1 MLGIFTT
8 ADFYPHTRGQR
19 AGKLDINRVV
29 DGHRSRIISFAVAT
43 KKEARELAARYGAVC
58 WNF

>member
-8 ADFYPHTRGQR
+8 ADYYAPRGQR
-19 AGKLDINRVV
+19 AGTLDINRVV

-43 KKEARELAARYGAVC
+43 KKEARELATRYGARPH
-58 WNF
+58 NF

>member
-1 MLGIFTT
+1 MIGIFTT
-8 ADFYPHTRGQR
+8 ANFYPRVRGKR
-19 AGKLDINRVV
+19 EGVLDIDRVV

-43 KKEARELAARYGAVC
+43 KKEARELAKRYGAEP

>member
-1 MLGIFTT
+1 MIGTFTT
-8 ADFYPHTRGQR
+8 ANFYPKARGKR
-19 AGKLDINRVV
+19 TGVVNIDRVV

-43 KKEARELAARYGAVC
+43 KKEARELAKRYGAKP

>member
-8 ADFYPHTRGQR
+8 ADYYPKSGKR
-19 AGKLDINRVV
+19 AGVVDINRVV
-29 DGHRSRIISFAVAT
+29 DGHRSRIISFAVET
-43 KKEARELAARYGAVC
+43 KKEARELAKRYGATP